1 LQIEE
6 FLQLGLEL
14 RLRPCD
20 TASTGFLPDGEHLVS
35 VGLDNS
41 AQLWDIH
48 EEKPRAALWG
58 VGEESFSGVAVF
70 RGGNHIAVTLADGR
84 IRVWG
89 PAV

>member
-1 LQIEE
+1 V
-6 FLQLGLEL
+6 
-14 RLRPCD
+14 
-20 TASTGFLPDGEHLVS
+20 AFLPDGEHLIS

-58 VGEESFSGVAVF
+58 LGEESFAGVAVF
-70 RGGNHIAVTLADGR
+70 RGGNHIAVALADGR

-89 PAV
+89 PAL

>member
-1 LQIEE
+1 LI
-6 FLQLGLEL
+6 
-14 RLRPCD
+14 
-20 TASTGFLPDGEHLVS
+20 S

-58 VGEESFSGVAVF
+58 LGEESFAGVAVF
-70 RGGNHIAVTLADGR
+70 RGGNNIAVALADGR

-89 PAV
+89 PAL